1 MAAALAAAAPAAAP
15 AATPPTVQVP
25 VLPPSSAAPIGNLFQ
40 TYDPGSPS
48 SLFAPAYIHGYKPSE
63 DALSAWNATNHPLT
77 RDDVDALRM
86 PNLYTPASPKTPAD
100 GVYGAGV
107 PINQMY
113 GDARGAVDPAAL
125 RVLAQGGQYDVGA
138 RRNAIAAR
146 LAQNAT
152 LQAQPAPAPVDPQA
166 GMKFIF
172 D

>member
-1 MAAALAAAAPAAAP
+1 MAAALAAAAPAAAAP
-15 AATPPTVQVP
+15 VATAPTVQVP
-25 VLPPSSAAPIGNLFQ
+25 TIADNTPALGNLFQ

-48 SLFAPAYIHGYKPSE
+48 SLFAPAFIHGYKPSE
-63 DALSAWNATNHPLT
+63 DALAAWNATNHPIT

-86 PNLYTPASPKTPAD
+86 PNVYTPPSPKTAAD

-125 RVLAQGGQYDVGA
+125 RVLAQGGQYNVGA
-138 RRNAIAAR
+138 RRDAIAAR
-146 LAQNAT
+146 LAQNAA
-152 LQAQPAPAPVDPQA
+152 LQAIPAPAPADPQA